1 VKRLDAR
8 FAKLREEGRA
18 GLVTFT
24 MAGDPDFD
32 AALAIARALPGA
44 GADVIEIGMPF
55 SDPMADGPAIQAAGL
70 RALAG
75 GMTLARTLDLV
86 ARFREGDR
94 DTPIVLMGYFN
105 PIDSFG
111 AERFAARA
119 AAAGADGLII
129 VDLPPEEAHELQ
141 PFAERNGLSMI
152 RLATPTTDEQRL
164 KVVLNGAS
172 GFLYYV
178 AVQGITG
185 TKAAVAGSVAAS
197 VARIRKHT
205 RLPIAAGFGIR
216 TPEQAAAMALGV
228 DAVVV
233 GTAVV
238 DVIAKSQDRAA
249 ASREVAGFVKS
260 LATAISGA
268 RRNQSALESRA

>member
-1 VKRLDAR
+1 MRRLDAR
-8 FAKLREEGRA
+8 FAKLRQDGRA
-18 GLVTFT
+18 GLVTFI

-32 AALAIARALPGA
+32 TALAIARALPAA

-55 SDPMADGPAIQAAGL
+55 SDPMADGPVIQAAGL
-70 RALAG
+70 RALGA

-94 DTPIVLMGYFN
+94 DTPVVLMGYFN

-119 AAAGADGLII
+119 SEAGADGLII

-141 PFAERNGLSMI
+141 PFAERHGLSMI

-164 KVVLNGAS
+164 QVVLNGAS
-172 GFLYYV
+172 GFIYYV

-185 TKAAVAGSVAAS
+185 TKAAVAGAVAES
-197 VARIRKHT
+197 VARMRKHT

-216 TPEQAAAMALGV
+216 TPEQAAAMAQGV

-249 ASREVAGFVKS
+249 AARDVAGFVAS
-260 LATAISGA
+260 LASAIRGA
-268 RRNQSALESRA
+268 RRNQPVLESRA

>member
-1 VKRLDAR
+1 VRRLDAR

-32 AALAIARALPGA
+32 TALAIARALPQA

-86 ARFREGDR
+86 AAFRAGDR
-94 DTPIVLMGYFN
+94 DTPVVLMGYFN

-119 AAAGADGLII
+119 AEAGADGLII
-129 VDLPPEEAHELQ
+129 VDLPPEEAQELQ
-141 PFAERNGLSMI
+141 PHAERHGLAMI
-152 RLATPTTDEQRL
+152 RLATPTTDERRL
-164 KVVLNGAS
+164 QVVLNGAS

-185 TKAAVAGSVAAS
+185 TKAAVAGSVAEA
-197 VARIRKHT
+197 VARIRKHAK
-205 RLPIAAGFGIR
+205 LPIAAGFGIR
-216 TPEQAAAMALGV
+216 TPEQAAAMAQGV

-238 DVIAKSQDRAA
+238 DVIAKSPDRAA
-249 ASREVAGFVKS
+249 AVRHVAGFVGS
-260 LATAISGA
+260 LAAAIRGA
-268 RRNQSALESRA
+268 RRARAMQESRA